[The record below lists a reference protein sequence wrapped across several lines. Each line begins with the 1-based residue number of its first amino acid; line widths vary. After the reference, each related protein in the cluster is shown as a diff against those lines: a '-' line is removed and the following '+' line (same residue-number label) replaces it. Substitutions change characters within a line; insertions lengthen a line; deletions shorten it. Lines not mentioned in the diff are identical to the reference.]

1 MKIPNYVAA
10 EIIEDAVIILN
21 LNSGT
26 YFGLDDL
33 GARIWSLLGRTAS
46 IDELCNILLE
56 EYDVAPNQLRAD
68 VESLLE
74 ELCSKGLLEWED
86 KDC

>member
-1 MKIPNYVAA
+1 MKVPNYVAA
-10 EIIEDAVIILN
+10 QRIEDEIIILN

-26 YFGLDDL
+26 YFGLNDV
-33 GARIWSLLGRTAS
+33 GARVWEFLGRTAS

-56 EYDVAPNQLRAD
+56 EYDIAPDQLRSD

-74 ELCSKGLLEWED
+74 ELCSNGLLERED